1 MEEKKNVFSA
11 PESDNNS
18 NGEEEI
24 MFASVDNNNTKNTRV
39 PVKSKG
45 VSYTTVNLSSGM
57 SFSEKKKKSSKAPI
71 IVTASA
77 AAALCIAVVGAVIL
91 SSGGNRV
98 QTTESSLKTESS
110 TVSSDLSVQQESIAR
125 ANSDKIIK
133 NDVFV
138 VQNINTKSIKFGKN
152 VTVEGVD
159 VSGKTLVQAYRA
171 VQDTLKDLRDK
182 VEIIINI
189 DGTDYT
195 LTEDDFVYDTDI
207 ADVLVQAYH
216 YSRGELTD
224 PTAATA
230 VDNGKTDFKVQS
242 ALNAGSVDAAADALA
257 EKVDIKPVD
266 ARVTKFEPNKKEK
279 FTYADGSNGFLLDRE
294 KLKSNIKSVMAKTEK
309 TGRFTMK
316 KVETPFKKTLAL
328 LKANTKLIASHRT
341 TAANVYASNCNM
353 ELAIKAANGYEV
365 KPGATFSFNK
375 MTGNTTNGYEH
386 RYSNGVVGSYVPS
399 TAIVSGKY
407 EQQYGGGICQASTT
421 LYNCAMKADMEPVE
435 RHAHQFPSSYADYGL
450 DATVDYGNLDM
461 KFKNTKDYS
470 VYIATYVYDSNGDG
484 LDELNV
490 EMYGPISKEYDEIVT
505 VGWINGAYD
514 NSYSAK
520 GAKVYFKNGKEVK
533 RTFLPEGSYDYHYD
547 SYYSAVNQ
555 MPSDTK
561 NGPSVSPTK
570 KPPRIYSPE
579 GCGSCAPVKYGTAEK
594 VLNDAEKA
602 SAKGNTKKA
611 AESSKTESSKAESSK
626 TESSKTESSSAV
638 KVTTQNESSKQES
651 SKPESRQEV
660 SRQESSKPENRQEV
674 SRQESSK
681 PESRQESSRQE
692 SSKPES
698 KPEEESSTESHASE
712 SGEQSSE
719 E

>member
-11 PESDNNS
+11 SESYNNN

-24 MFASVDNNNTKNTRV
+24 MFASVDDNKNKNSRV
-39 PVKSKG
+39 PVKNKG
-45 VSYTTVNLSSGM
+45 VTYTTVDLSSSVGP
-57 SFSEKKKKSSKAPI
+57 SEKKKKSSKAPVI
-71 IVTASA
+71 IAASA
-77 AAALCIAVVGAVIL
+77 AAALCIAVVGAVII
-91 SSGGNRV
+91 STGAGRV
-98 QTTESSLKTESS
+98 QTAESSTKTESS
-110 TVSSDLSVQQESIAR
+110 TVSSDLSVQQESISR

-138 VQNINTKSIKFGKN
+138 VQHINTKSIKFGKN

-171 VQDTLKDLRDK
+171 VQDTLLKLRDK

-195 LTEDDFVYDTDI
+195 LTEDDFVYDTDVS
-207 ADVLVQAYH
+207 DVLVQAYH
-216 YSRGELTD
+216 YSRGELTNS
-224 PTAATA
+224 TAATA

-242 ALNAGSVDAAADALA
+242 VLNIKSVDTAADRLA

-266 ARVTKFEPNKKEK
+266 ARVTKFEPKKKEK
-279 FTYADGSNGFLLDRE
+279 FTYADGKNGFLIDRE
-294 KLKSNIKSVMAKTEK
+294 KLKSNIKSVMAKSEK

-316 KVETPFKKTLAL
+316 KVETPFKRTLAL

-341 TAANVYASNCNM
+341 TAANVYASNFNM
-353 ELAIKAANGYEV
+353 ELAIKAASGYEV

-375 MTGNTTNGYEH
+375 MTGDTTNGYEH

-421 LYNCAMKADMEPVE
+421 LYNCAMKADMDPVE

-461 KFKNTKDYS
+461 KFKNNKDYS

-533 RTFLPEGSYDYHYD
+533 RAFLPEGSYDYHYD

-570 KPPRIYSPE
+570 KPPTIYSPE
-579 GCGSCAPVKYGTAEK
+579 GCGSCAPVKYGTAAK
-594 VLNDAEKA
+594 VLADAEKA
-602 SAKGNTKKA
+602 SVKVSSNKA
-611 AESSKTESSKAESSK
+611 AESSKTESSKTETSK
-626 TESSKTESSSAV
+626 TEVSKPESSTTV
-638 KVTTQNESSKQES
+638 KITTQNESSKQES
-651 SKPESRQEV
+651 SKPES
-660 SRQESSKPENRQEV
+660 SKQESSKPESRQE

-681 PESRQESSRQE
+681 PESRQESRQE

-698 KPEEESSTESHASE
+698 KPEEESSTESH
-712 SGEQSSE
+712 SSE
-719 E
+719 PEMDNIEE